1 MTRRT
6 YRKTQITVSLFPFL
20 AVLICMMGALIVLL
34 VLVVQQARVYATV
47 AMDDGPTA
55 EELDQAEEL
64 NLARQDHQWRREILD
79 QQRLEMTKKQAD
91 HRLELSHL
99 EDHIRRL
106 EEKWI
111 RLQAEAK
118 SLTASAESDV
128 QSRENASEELAR
140 LRQTIGQAQQQLDEA
155 KLAAEQ
161 HPRSFAIIP
170 YRGPHGTQRRPIF
183 IECTARGIVLQP
195 EGLVITGADLS
206 GPLGP
211 GNPLDAALRA
221 TREYLVANG
230 VVGEAGEPYP
240 LLVVRPDGTEAY
252 GAARNAMKTWDD
264 EFGYELIEADVQLE
278 YPAADPA
285 LRELIIRSLADARQ
299 RQAILAAAMPS
310 QFGGPG
316 SGRGSS
322 AGGGLVATHR
332 GGFVPTHQAGTRQGG
347 RGGTGGSRAAT
358 GQSDDSS
365 ADPQQDSATQNQS
378 QHAEQESNPQR
389 RGSQT
394 SPPGKQ
400 PGGQGGTNRGGS
412 ALGAAMGG
420 HRGANWALPKASR
433 NATGITRPVRV
444 ACWPDRLLILP
455 DQGDQ
460 RHARTITVDNN
471 LAEQI
476 DEFVSQIW
484 KHTDSWG
491 LALVGGFWKP
501 VVNVEVAPG
510 GEAMFVEL
518 ERLMEG
524 SGLEVKRKTW

>member
-64 NLARQDHQWRREILD
+64 KLARQDHQWRREILD

-106 EEKWI
+106 EEKWK

-140 LRQTIGQAQQQLDEA
+140 LRQAIGQAQQQLDEA

-195 EGLVITGADLS
+195 EGLVITGADLN

-221 TREYLVANG
+221 TREYLAANG

-264 EFGYELIEADVQLE
+264 EFGYELVENTIELDWGEVNTGLKRTLE
-278 YPAADPA
+278 HA
-285 LRELIIRSLADARQ
+285 IHDARR
-299 RQAILAAAMPS
+299 RQ
-310 QFGGPG
+310 
-316 SGRGSS
+316 
-322 AGGGLVATHR
+322 
-332 GGFVPTHQAGTRQGG
+332 
-347 RGGTGGSRAAT
+347 
-358 GQSDDSS
+358 
-365 ADPQQDSATQNQS
+365 
-378 QHAEQESNPQR
+378 
-389 RGSQT
+389 
-394 SPPGKQ
+394 
-400 PGGQGGTNRGGS
+400 
-412 ALGAAMGG
+412 
-420 HRGANWALPKASR
+420 
-433 NATGITRPVRV
+433 
-444 ACWPDRLLILP
+444 
-455 DQGDQ
+455 
-460 RHARTITVDNN
+460 
-471 LAEQI
+471 
-476 DEFVSQIW
+476 
-484 KHTDSWG
+484 KH
-491 LALVGGFWKP
+491 L
-501 VVNVEVAPG
+501 
-510 GEAMFVEL
+510 
-518 ERLMEG
+518 
-524 SGLEVKRKTW
+524 